1 MSKDH
6 FYFNRND
13 RIVALILLSV
23 IIIATIIGK
32 PPSPH
37 LQEDGLENDTLA
49 YVPDTF
55 RRTVYIRD
63 TIRRKWYVWDTV
75 QVEVRSVR
83 YASKSKPDSLLDLNA
98 LDSTEL
104 VRLPG
109 IGPATA
115 LKILRYR
122 ERLGGFSRIT
132 QLTEIEG
139 LPDTLMKWFI
149 VTDTIPTVKIPI
161 NSATLAELRRHPYM
175 DFYQARAIVEFRRER
190 GRIEGPEQLLFLE
203 EFTDQDLERLSPYL
217 DFR

>member
-6 FYFNRND
+6 FYFSRTD
-13 RIVALILLSV
+13 RIVALILLLV
-23 IIIATIIGK
+23 IIIATIISK
-32 PPSPH
+32 PSSPPAP
-37 LQEDGLENDTLA
+37 ESGLEDDTLVHA
-49 YVPDTF
+49 PDTF

-63 TIRRKWYVWDTV
+63 TVRRTWYVWDTV
-75 QVEVRSVR
+75 SVQVNSVR
-83 YASKSKPDSLLDLNA
+83 YTAKKRPDSPLDLNA

-115 LKILRYR
+115 MKILRYR
-122 ERLGGFSRIT
+122 EQLGGYSLIT

-139 LPDTLMKWFI
+139 LPDTLIKWFI
-149 VTDTIPTVKIPI
+149 VTDTVPVRKILI
-161 NSATLAELRRHPYM
+161 NSATLTELRHHPYI
-175 DFYQARAIVEFRRER
+175 DFYKARAIVEFRKER
-190 GRIEGPEQLLFLE
+190 GKIEGPEQLLFLE

>member
-13 RIVALILLSV
+13 RIVALILLAV
-23 IIIATIIGK
+23 IIIATIIGR
-32 PPSPH
+32 PQSPAS
-37 LQEDGLENDTLA
+37 QEDGPENNTMA
-49 YVPDTF
+49 YVPDTI

-63 TIRRKWYVWDTV
+63 TVRRKWYVWDTV
-75 QVEVRSVR
+75 PVEVRSVR
-83 YASKSKPDSLLDLNA
+83 YTAKSRPDQPLDLNA
-98 LDSTEL
+98 VDSTEL
-104 VRLPG
+104 VELPG

-115 LKILRYR
+115 LRIIRYR
-122 ERLGGFSRIT
+122 ERLGGYSHIE

-139 LPDTLMKWFI
+139 LPDTLMRWFT
-149 VTDTIPTVKIPI
+149 VSDTSCLKQIAV
-161 NSATLAELRRHPYM
+161 NELSLAELRRHPYI

-190 GRIEGPEQLLFLE
+190 GKVEGPDQLLFLE

>member
-13 RIVALILLSV
+13 RIVALILLTV
-23 IIIATIIGK
+23 IIISTVIGK
-32 PPSPH
+32 PRSPH

-49 YVPDTF
+49 FVPDTF

-63 TIRRKWYVWDTV
+63 TVRRKWYVWDTV

-83 YASKSKPDSLLDLNA
+83 YTSKSRPDSLLDLNA

-122 ERLGGFSRIT
+122 ERLGGFSTIT

-149 VTDTIPTVKIPI
+149 VTDTIPTVKIPV
-161 NSATLAELRRHPYM
+161 NSATLTELRRHPYI

-190 GRIEGPEQLLFLE
+190 GKIEGPEQLLFLE